1 MPLVLSCSFLDVV
14 VVVVQAKKLAVY
26 VARANQ
32 QKAIEELMEELKVVT
47 L

>member
-1 MPLVLSCSFLDVV
+1 MPLVLSCSFLDV